1 MTPRIVL
8 SLLLLFVLQSC
19 NDNKNLKRKQD
30 VLLFR
35 NGFLRGYVFM
45 QKNCINK
52 TYPTGEQVDSIAI
65 IEANKILD
73 KIYK

>member
-1 MTPRIVL
+1 MTRIVL
-8 SLLLLFVLQSC
+8 SLLLLFILQSC
-19 NDNKNLKRKQD
+19 NYNKNLKREGD

-35 NGFLRGYVFM
+35 NGFLKGYILM
-45 QKNCINK
+45 QNNCINK
-52 TYPTGEQVDSIAI
+52 TYQTGEQVDSIAI